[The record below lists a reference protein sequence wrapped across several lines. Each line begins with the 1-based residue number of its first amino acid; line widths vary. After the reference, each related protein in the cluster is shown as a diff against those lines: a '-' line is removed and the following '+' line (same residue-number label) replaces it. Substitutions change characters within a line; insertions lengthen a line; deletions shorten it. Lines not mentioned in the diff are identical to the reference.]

1 MKDLPSLMRG
11 ERGHIGLGAATLLG
25 LASAIV
31 LAIALRGDSDA
42 LAIAGAVL
50 VGLGIA
56 VAGNAPHI
64 WGRRLYRRRDRIAP
78 DDPDARP
85 NTRIRIEL

>member
-1 MKDLPSLMRG
+1 MKDLRSLLHA
-11 ERGHIGLGAATLLG
+11 ERGHIGSGAATLLG

-31 LAIALRGDSDA
+31 LALALMGDSDA
-42 LAIAGAVL
+42 LAIAGAIL

-56 VAGNAPHI
+56 VAGNAPHV
-64 WGRRLYRRRDRIAP
+64 WVRRLYRRLDRIAP